1 MPTFYEEA
9 DFDISV
15 DDFLEECS
23 SFELEEIIDYLEEM
37 GYLKNYKGSEDISSS
52 MGFLEEEFQEKIQKI
67 SEFRHRLT
75 SEEEETIKKI
85 SDRL

>member
-1 MPTFYEEA
+1 MPTFYEET

-15 DDFLEECS
+15 DGFLGECS
-23 SFELEEIIDYLEEM
+23 TFEIEEVIDYLEEM
-37 GYLKNYKGSEDISSS
+37 GYLKNHKRSEGGSP
-52 MGFLEEEFQEKIQKI
+52 MGILEEEFQERIQKL

-75 SEEEETIKKI
+75 LEEEEIIKKI

>member
-9 DFDISV
+9 DFDIGV

-37 GYLKNYKGSEDISSS
+37 GYLKNHKRAEGGGPI
-52 MGFLEEEFQEKIQKI
+52 GILEEEFQEKIQKI
-67 SEFRHRLT
+67 SESRHRLT
-75 SEEEETIKKI
+75 LEEEEIIKKI
-85 SDRL
+85 SDGL